1 MSEVVNKPKYW
12 RSLNEVE
19 NTPEFEQ
26 FLHREFPQAASE
38 FPKGVSRRRWLQLM
52 GASVALGAAGCRY
65 EEEEIAA
72 FAHRPVNRVPGETR
86 KFATVLELGGIGYP
100 AMATSYDG
108 RPIRVDGNPIHPDSN
123 GASTL
128 FMQAS
133 VLGLY
138 DPDRS
143 RGVKRAGSDG
153 MLESDWQAFG
163 EAVQQW
169 LADPE
174 NSDGAGIAVLAQAST
189 SPTRIAQQ
197 AALMA
202 KYPKLKWFEYE
213 PLGSKV
219 VTGGTNLAFG
229 KPLRQKL
236 DLSKA
241 AVIVS
246 LDADPLGE
254 EGSALKNAR
263 GWAAGRDVDTGK
275 VNRLYAVE
283 SQYTSTGLAADNR
296 LPLKSGQ
303 IGGFVAALEEEVNSR
318 LELSGGGEVDD
329 SLSKPEKFLMAMA
342 QDLVANRGKSVVLAG
357 SRQPDAV
364 QAIVHRLNVTLGNV
378 SAEGPVSYI
387 SVESTASAAS
397 GTLADLTRLMNDGG
411 LRAVFVLEGNPI
423 YDAPSDLDFAD
434 AYAKVKNRVHLSL
447 YEDETSLASTWHLN
461 LAHGLETWGD
471 ARSFDGS
478 WCVAQPLIDPIWSGK
493 STVELCGWLAS
504 GGEVAGDGLVRQT
517 AIAASGALKDETAWK
532 KVVHDGFLANSAAT
546 AIEVELGEIALDEP
560 GDAWKTATKESDI
573 KDLELVLTS
582 SDTVYD
588 GRFANSGWLQECPN
602 RITKVTW
609 DNVALFAP
617 STAKALAVKQDTL
630 VTLSIDGQEVD
641 LPAYIQPGQAQGC
654 VGVALGYGRTEAG
667 VVGGSVSRDVETVGH
682 DTYSFLKS
690 DQGMV
695 RSGLSVKPTD
705 VAYPLAVTQ
714 DHHAIDTAGLEAIQN
729 RLGELVR
736 EGDWSD
742 YELMMKDESA
752 WLKEHEAGHASSGYD
767 EEHTEHADAEH
778 ADAEHADAEHA
789 GEAHDHDENHDHDHD
804 HDHGHDHG
812 HGHHHWPYH
821 HAHFENINLNDGP
834 GYEGA
839 RWGMSIDLNKCVGC
853 SVCVVACQAE
863 NNIPVVGKDQVSR
876 GREMHWLRVDR
887 YFKGD
892 YDDPEAVTQ
901 PVSCHHCENAPCEK
915 VCPVAATV
923 HSDEGLND
931 MVYNRCIGTR
941 YCGNNCPYKVRRFN
955 YLNYSEAVT
964 FLKYP
969 WADKMTQANRALQNL
984 VKNPEVTIRSRGVM
998 EKCTYCVQRIQNTK
1012 IKAKRENREIGPNEI
1027 TTACQDACA
1036 TGAIVFGDLEN
1047 PQSRVA
1053 KEQGSV
1059 RAYSMLGELNVRPR
1073 TKYLARVRNPHPALV
1088 SAEASH

>member
-12 RSLNEVE
+12 RSLSEVE

-65 EEEEIAA
+65 EEEAIAP
-72 FAHRPVNRVPGETR
+72 FAHRPVNRVPGESR
-86 KFATVLELGGIGYP
+86 KFASVLELGGVGYP
-100 AMATSYDG
+100 AMVTSYDG

-128 FMQAS
+128 YMQAS

-143 RGVKRAGSDG
+143 RGVKVVGSEG
-153 MLESDWQAFG
+153 MDDSNWQAFG

-169 LADPE
+169 LSDPE
-174 NSDGAGIAVLAQAST
+174 SAGGAGVAVLAQAST

-197 AALMA
+197 AALMS
-202 KYPKLKWFEYE
+202 KYPELKWFEYE
-213 PLGSKV
+213 PLGSEV
-219 VTGGTNLAFG
+219 VTGGTDLAFG
-229 KPLRQKL
+229 TSLRQKL

-241 AVIVS
+241 SVIVS

-254 EGSALKNAR
+254 EASALKNAR
-263 GWAAGRDVDTGK
+263 GWAAGRDVDSGK

-283 SQYTSTGLAADNR
+283 SQYSSTGLAADNR

-303 IGGFVAALEEEVNSR
+303 IGGFVSALEAEVNSR
-318 LELSGGGEVDD
+318 LELSDGGDVDD
-329 SLSKPEKFLMAMA
+329 SLAPKEKFLAAMA

-357 SRQPDAV
+357 SRQPAAV

-378 SAEGPVSYI
+378 SSEGPVSYI
-387 SVESTASAAS
+387 SVESTATAAS
-397 GTLADLTRLMNDGG
+397 GSLTDLTRLMTDGG
-411 LRAVFVLEGNPI
+411 LRAVFVLEGNPV
-423 YDAPSDLDFAD
+423 YDAPLDVGFAE
-434 AYAKVKNRVHLSL
+434 AYAKVPNRVHLSL

-461 LAHGLETWGD
+461 LAHALETWGD

-478 WCVAQPLIDPIWSGK
+478 WCIAQPMIEPIWSGK
-493 STVELCGWLAS
+493 SVVELCGWLAS
-504 GGEVAGDGLVRQT
+504 GSEVAGDALVRQT
-517 AIAASGALKDETAWK
+517 AVAAAGTLQDETAWK

-546 AIEVELGEIALDEP
+546 PVEVELSEIALDEP
-560 GDAWKTATKESDI
+560 GTAWKDATEKSDI
-573 KDLELVLTS
+573 EDLELVLTPS
-582 SDTVYD
+582 GTVYD
-588 GRFANSGWLQECPN
+588 GRFANSGWLQECPD

-617 STAKALAVKQDTL
+617 STARDLKVKQDTL

-641 LPAYIQPGQAQGC
+641 LPAYIQPGQARGC
-654 VGVALGYGRTEAG
+654 IGVALGYGRTEAG
-667 VVGGSVSRDVETVGH
+667 VVGGSVSQDIETVGH
-682 DTYSFLKS
+682 DTYKFLKS
-690 DQGMV
+690 DEGMV
-695 RSGLSVKPTD
+695 RSGVSVKLTD
-705 VAYPLAVTQ
+705 VSYPLSVTQ
-714 DHHAIDTAGLEAIQN
+714 DHHAIDKVGLEAIHN
-729 RLGELVR
+729 RVGDLVR
-736 EGDWSD
+736 EGEWTD
-742 YELMMKDESA
+742 YELMMNDEAA
-752 WLKEHEAGHASSGYD
+752 WLEEHQAGHGSSGYG
-767 EEHTEHADAEH
+767 EGHADHAEAEH
-778 ADAEHADAEHA
+778 GDAA
-789 GEAHDHDENHDHDHD
+789 GQDHDENHDHDH
-804 HDHGHDHG
+804 GHA
-812 HGHHHWPYH
+812 HHHWPYH
-821 HAHFENINLNDGP
+821 EPHFENKNLNDGP

-853 SVCVVACQAE
+853 NVCVVACQAE
-863 NNIPVVGKDQVSR
+863 NNVPVVGKDQVAR

-892 YDDPEAVTQ
+892 DLDNPEAVTQ
-901 PVSCHHCENAPCEK
+901 PVACHHCENAPCEK

-969 WADKMTQANRALQNL
+969 WADKMTRANRALQNL
-984 VKNPEVTIRSRGVM
+984 VMNPEVTIRSRGVM

-1012 IKAKRENREIGPNEI
+1012 IKAKREGNRPIGPNEI

-1047 PQSRVA
+1047 AQSRVV
-1053 KEQGSV
+1053 KEQASV
-1059 RAYSMLGELNVRPR
+1059 RAYSMLGELNVLPR
-1073 TKYLARVRNPHPALV
+1073 TMYLARVRNPHPALLP
-1088 SAEASH
+1088 AKTAH